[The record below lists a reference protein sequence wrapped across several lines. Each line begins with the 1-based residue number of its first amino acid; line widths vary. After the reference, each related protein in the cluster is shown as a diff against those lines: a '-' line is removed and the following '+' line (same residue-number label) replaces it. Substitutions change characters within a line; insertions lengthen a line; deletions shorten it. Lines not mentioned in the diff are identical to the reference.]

1 MKLKCTTEIIR
12 AIPTTSFSLA
22 KSVSFSTTR
31 PLTPPAGHSRSK
43 QQPKKRRQWWKKKN
57 PFLVTRCLPFLFR
70 SNEVGTVT
78 PSTHGSLPTTST
90 RCFWSAA
97 SGRMWSWLGVGGHAQ
112 DDKSLNLYKG
122 QSGCD
127 GRFRQSGLGL
137 TQFRAKVSVAVNLL
151 CVFIFSFPKSI
162 RCWAFTPVS
171 VASRLQ
177 HISQTLMF

>member
-1 MKLKCTTEIIR
+1 MHNWNHKSNTNYLI
-12 AIPTTSFSLA
+12 FSGKERLILNNA
-22 KSVSFSTTR
+22 STHAPCR
-31 PLTPPAGHSRSK
+31 PLKIQTTT
-43 QQPKKRRQWWKKKN
+43 KKTSTVMEKKK

-127 GRFRQSGLGL
+127 GRFRRSGLGL